1 MTAVGAGPFTS
12 TCAGS
17 RMEAGVILAAGAVA
31 WCEPF
36 THLPT
41 ASPSSNFSLVHSI
54 LHVEVGAIG
63 GCGLH
68 RIVGRSRLFILTKV

>member
-12 TCAGS
+12 TYAGS
-17 RMEAGVILAAGAVA
+17 RMEAGVILAAGAFA

-41 ASPSSNFSLVHSI
+41 ASPSSSFSLVHSN
-54 LHVEVGAIG
+54 LHE
-63 GCGLH
+63 
-68 RIVGRSRLFILTKV
+68 RSSC